1 MNEKILIVDDEE
13 DIISFLKD
21 SLQEDDYEVFV
32 AYSGTEAVEKAKLN
46 PDLILLDVM
55 MPGKNGYEVCRE
67 IRDIVNC
74 PIIFLTAKSEEE
86 DLITGLGVGGDD
98 YISKPFSL
106 RQLKARIS
114 AHLRRDQRSFNNE
127 NRVNLYFGNL
137 NIDLKGRTVFC
148 MGEAIPLT
156 KKEFGVIELLAINCG
171 QVFSKEQIYEK
182 IWGYDADGDSATVA
196 EHIKKIRYKL
206 KKYDKDREYIS
217 TVWGVGYKWEK

>member
-1 MNEKILIVDDEE
+1 MNEKILVVDDEE

-21 SLQEDDYEVFV
+21 SLQEDNYEVFV
-32 AYSGTEAVEKAKLN
+32 AYSGTEAVEKAKVN

-55 MPGKNGYEVCRE
+55 MPGKSGYEVCRE

-148 MGEAIPLT
+148 MSEAIPLT
-156 KKEFGVIELLAINCG
+156 KKEFGVIELLAVNCG

-206 KKYDKDREYIS
+206 KKYDKDREYIF